1 MKFMLENIKKV
12 PQKAF
17 NSQEFIEKTV
27 LQINKD
33 FPQEV
38 QPILNVTDAEQV
50 YFALRDRISFLVKEC
65 KRTIPQYIY
74 QVDLPEKKVNQ
85 VFSTTLEQA
94 IDNLT
99 MMVLEREAQKVYI
112 RSVFS

>member
-1 MKFMLENIKKV
+1 MLENIKKV

-27 LQINKD
+27 AQINKD

-38 QPILNVTDAEQV
+38 QPIQNTADTEQI

-74 QVDLPEKKVNQ
+74 QVDLPENSVNQ

-99 MMVLEREAQKVYI
+99 LMVLEREAQKVYL
-112 RSVFS
+112 RAAFQ